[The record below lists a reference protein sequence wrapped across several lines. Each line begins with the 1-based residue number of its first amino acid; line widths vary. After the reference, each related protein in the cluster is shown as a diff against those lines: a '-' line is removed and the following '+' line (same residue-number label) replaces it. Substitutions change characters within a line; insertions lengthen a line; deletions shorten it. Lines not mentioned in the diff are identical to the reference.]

1 MEEALILF
9 VVTFRVELY
18 FTYIQAIYLTQR
30 RRYLF
35 YQNILYNL
43 SFVLRKKIQTCPFS
57 LKTVLLKKQ

>member
-43 SFVLRKKIQTCPFS
+43 SFVLRKKS
-57 LKTVLLKKQ
+57 KRVLFPWKQYY

>member
-43 SFVLRKKIQTCPFS
+43 SFVLRKKS
-57 LKTVLLKKQ
+57 KRVLFP